1 MRIVEKKLDKG
12 YVVLQLE
19 TPDDLW
25 ILYTVIESGDVVA
38 SKTTREVKFE
48 GSGESRRIPMN
59 IALRVEE
66 VEYQQFSDKLRVRG
80 VVVEGPDEHGVIGK
94 HHALSIGIG
103 SIVVLYKEKWPKV
116 LLDRLEKASN
126 SRENVLLV
134 AIDYEEIG
142 VALLTSQGLQKL
154 IELYSHLPGKDSPG
168 FEEELENYLNRAA
181 DSIAELINR
190 HEVNVVII
198 GGPGQLKHRVGN
210 KILEKICRKILLY
223 YDSTS
228 MGGYAGLLELS
239 KRDVVTTA
247 LKDVELIKAEKAF
260 NEFTK
265 LLQVSESMVAYGLM
279 EVEEAAISNAIKTLL
294 VSESSLKASNDEERR
309 MLLKLIEEAYAKGS
323 EVIVVPRGSDVE
335 AQVKSFGGVIAI
347 LRYSLMHRETRS

>member
-1 MRIVEKKLDKG
+1 MRIVEKRLDKG
-12 YVVLQLE
+12 CIVLQLE

-25 ILYTVIESGDVVA
+25 IFYTVVESGDIVA

-59 IALRVEE
+59 IAVRVEE

-94 HHALSIGIG
+94 HHALSIGVG
-103 SIVVLYKEKWPKV
+103 SIIMLYKEKWPKV
-116 LLDRLEKASN
+116 LLDRLEKASS
-126 SRENVLLV
+126 SRENVMLV

-142 VALLTSQGLQKL
+142 AALLTSQGLQKL
-154 IELYSHLPGKDSPG
+154 LESHSHLPGKDGPG
-168 FEEELENYLNRAA
+168 FEEELESYLNRVAS
-181 DSIAELINR
+181 SIIELVDR
-190 HEVNVVII
+190 HGVNIVII

-210 KILEKICRKILLY
+210 KVLEKICRKILLY

-239 KRDVVTTA
+239 KRDIVTSA
-247 LKDVELIKAEKAF
+247 LKDFELIKAEKAF

-265 LLQVSESMVAYGLM
+265 LLQERESMVAYGLR
-279 EVEEAAISNAIKTLL
+279 EVEEAAISNAVRTLL
-294 VSESSLKASNDEERR
+294 VSESSLKTSSDEERR
-309 MLLKLIEEAYAKGS
+309 RLLKLIEEAYAKGS
-323 EVIVVPRGSDVE
+323 EVIIVPKGGDVE
-335 AQVKSFGGVIAI
+335 AQVESLGGVIAI
-347 LRYSLMHRETRS
+347 LRYPLMHREARS